1 MRIIILGPQGS
12 GKSTQAKLLAAKLA
26 VPYIEMGQL
35 LRDKMQGNRQEAGEI
50 RQALEV
56 GDLVPDQITVKILHE
71 RLFKKDC
78 QRGYVL
84 DGYPRNYAQLE
95 GLPKDIDKILNIEI
109 PDQEAIARLIK
120 RGRHDDRLDTI
131 ARRLDLYHKETKPLL
146 TYFRQ
151 EGILEEVDGHAT
163 IDKIHQEIV
172 EKVNKMSLIKK
183 NQEIE
188 LMRISG
194 NICARALK
202 EVLEHV
208 RVGAKCIDL
217 DKIARNEI
225 EKRQASPSFMTV
237 DDYKWTICTT
247 INDQVVHGI
256 PASIKLAAGDIIG
269 IDIGALYKGYHS
281 DMAISVPVG
290 ETSGGQKKFLQVG
303 RDTLE
308 IAISQAKVGNTIGDI
323 SANIQEKIEGAG
335 YSVVKSLT
343 GHGIGRNLHED
354 PMVPGFGQK
363 GTGLAIRQG
372 MTLAIEVIYA
382 QGSSEVKLEPDGWT
396 ISTVDGSLGGL
407 FEQTIAVTKDG
418 PIVLTPYL

>member
-1 MRIIILGPQGS
+1 
-12 GKSTQAKLLAAKLA
+12 
-26 VPYIEMGQL
+26 
-35 LRDKMQGNRQEAGEI
+35 
-50 RQALEV
+50 
-56 GDLVPDQITVKILHE
+56 
-71 RLFKKDC
+71 
-78 QRGYVL
+78 
-84 DGYPRNYAQLE
+84 
-95 GLPKDIDKILNIEI
+95 
-109 PDQEAIARLIK
+109 
-120 RGRHDDRLDTI
+120 
-131 ARRLDLYHKETKPLL
+131 
-146 TYFRQ
+146 
-151 EGILEEVDGHAT
+151 
-163 IDKIHQEIV
+163 
-172 EKVNKMSLIKK
+172 MSLIKK

-188 LMRISG
+188 LMKISG

-202 EVLEHV
+202 KVLEHV
-208 RVGAKCIDL
+208 RVGAKCSDL

-256 PASIKLAAGDIIG
+256 PAHTKLAPGDIIG
-269 IDIGALYKGYHS
+269 IDIGALYRGYHS

-290 ETSGGQKKFLQVG
+290 EISDAQKKFLQVG

-354 PMVPGFGQK
+354 PMVPGFGKK
-363 GTGLAIRQG
+363 GTGARILEN
-372 MTLAIEVIYA
+372 MVLAIEVIYA

-396 ISTVDGSLGGL
+396 ISTVDGSPGGL
-407 FEQTIAVTKDG
+407 FEQTIAVAKDG
-418 PIVLTPYL
+418 PITLTPYL